1 MPNALPDEN
10 PASRYVEWLDRARRQ
25 DRHSFAQLYDA
36 TYRRVFGYLLARVG
50 EQAAAEDLLQDV
62 FLAALQ
68 ALGRFRGRTEGEFI
82 GWLLKIA
89 HAKVMDRFR
98 TQYRHPEL
106 KTSDVPTTG
115 VADPLDAIDQRM
127 RLDEI
132 SDALSQ
138 LTEDQRNVVLNRLVL
153 GLDLEE
159 TSKVM
164 GKNVGSIKAL
174 AHPAPAPPPTKPPP
188 PDDDHASRRH

>member
-1 MPNALPDEN
+1 MSTPLPDEN
-10 PASRYVEWLDRARRQ
+10 TVPQYVEWLELARRQ
-25 DRHSFAQLYDA
+25 DRHAFAQLYEA

-50 EQAAAEDLLQDV
+50 ERAAAEDLLQEV
-62 FLAALQ
+62 YLAALQ
-68 ALGRFRGRTEGEFI
+68 AIGRFRGRTEGEFI

-98 TQYRHPEL
+98 SQYRHPEVQ
-106 KTSDVPTTG
+106 TSDVQPTDL
-115 VADPLDAIDQRM
+115 ADPLDAIDQRL
-127 RLDEI
+127 RLGEI

-159 TSKVM
+159 TSKLM

-174 AHPAPAPPPTKPPP
+174 QHRALAQLAKILTPGA
-188 PDDDHASRRH
+188 DNHA

>member
-1 MPNALPDEN
+1 MSIPLPDEN
-10 PASRYVEWLDRARRQ
+10 PTSRFVEWLDRARRE
-25 DRHSFAQLYDA
+25 DRHAFAQLYEA

-50 EQAAAEDLLQDV
+50 EQAAAEDLLQEV
-62 FLAALQ
+62 YLAALQ
-68 ALGRFRGRTEGEFI
+68 AIGRFRGRTEGEFI

-98 TQYRHPEL
+98 SQYRHPEL
-106 KTSDVPTTG
+106 QTSDVPSTG
-115 VADPLDAIDQRM
+115 LKDPLDAIDERL

-132 SDALSQ
+132 SDALAQ
-138 LTEDQRNVVLNRLVL
+138 LTEDQRNVVLNRMVL

-174 AHPAPAPPPTKPPP
+174 QHRALAHLAKILTPGA
-188 PDDDHASRRH
+188 DNHA

>member
-1 MPNALPDEN
+1 MSISLPDEN

-25 DRHSFAQLYDA
+25 DRQAFAQLYDGS
-36 TYRRVFGYLLARVG
+36 YRRIFGYLLARVG
-50 EQAAAEDLLQDV
+50 EQAAAEDLLQEV
-62 FLAALQ
+62 YLAALQ
-68 ALGRFRGRTEGEFI
+68 AIARFRGRTEGEFI

-98 TQYRHPEL
+98 TQYRHPEVQ
-106 KTSDVPTTG
+106 TNDVGSTD
-115 VADPLDAIDQRM
+115 VKDPLDAVDQRL
-127 RLDEI
+127 RLGEI
-132 SDALSQ
+132 SNALEK

-159 TSKVM
+159 TSKLM

-174 AHPAPAPPPTKPPP
+174 QHRALAHLAKILTPGV
-188 PDDDHASRRH
+188 DDHASR

>member
-25 DRHSFAQLYDA
+25 DRHAFAQLYDA

-62 FLAALQ
+62 YLAALQ
-68 ALGRFRGRTEGEFI
+68 AIRRFRGRTEGEFI

-98 TQYRHPEL
+98 TQYRHPERQ
-106 KTSDVPTTG
+106 TSDVPLAG
-115 VADPLDAIDQRM
+115 VADPLDAIDQRI

-159 TSKVM
+159 TSKLM

-174 AHPAPAPPPTKPPP
+174 QHRALAHLAKILTPGV
-188 PDDDHASRRH
+188 DEHA

>member
-1 MPNALPDEN
+1 MSISLPDEN

-25 DRHSFAQLYDA
+25 DRHAFAQLYEA

-50 EQAAAEDLLQDV
+50 EQAAAEDLLQEV
-62 FLAALQ
+62 YLAALR
-68 ALGRFRGRTEGEFI
+68 AIGRFRGRTEGEFI

-98 TQYRHPEL
+98 SRYRHPEL
-106 KTSDVPTTG
+106 QTSDVPPTGTT
-115 VADPLDAIDQRM
+115 DPLDAIDQRL

-159 TSKVM
+159 TSKLM

-174 AHPAPAPPPTKPPP
+174 QHRALARLAKILTPGADTNAQG
-188 PDDDHASRRH
+188 

>member
-10 PASRYVEWLDRARRQ
+10 PASWYVEWLDRARQQ
-25 DRHSFAQLYDA
+25 DRHAFAQLYDA

-50 EQAAAEDLLQDV
+50 EHAAAEDLLQDV

-68 ALGRFRGRTEGEFI
+68 AIGRFRGRTEGEFI

-89 HAKVMDRFR
+89 HARVMDRFR

-174 AHPAPAPPPTKPPP
+174 QHRALAHLAKILTPGV
-188 PDDDHASRRH
+188 DDHA

>member
-25 DRHSFAQLYDA
+25 DRHAFAQLYDA

-62 FLAALQ
+62 YLAALQ
-68 ALGRFRGRTEGEFI
+68 AIRRFRGRTEGEFI

-106 KTSDVPTTG
+106 KTSDVATAG
-115 VADPLDAIDQRM
+115 VADPLDAIDQRI

-132 SDALSQ
+132 SDALAQ

-159 TSKVM
+159 TSTVM

-174 AHPAPAPPPTKPPP
+174 QHRALAHLAKILTPGV
-188 PDDDHASRRH
+188 DDHA

>member
-10 PASRYVEWLDRARRQ
+10 SASRYVEWLDRARRQ
-25 DRHSFAQLYDA
+25 DRHAFAQLYEA
-36 TYRRVFGYLLARVG
+36 TYRRVFGYVLARVG
-50 EQAAAEDLLQDV
+50 EQAAAEDLLQEV
-62 FLAALQ
+62 YLAALQ
-68 ALGRFRGRTEGEFI
+68 AIGRFRGRTEGEFI

-89 HAKVMDRFR
+89 HGKVMDRFR
-98 TQYRHPEL
+98 SHYRHPERQ
-106 KTSDVPTTG
+106 TSDVPQND
-115 VADPLDAIDQRM
+115 VADPLDAIDQRLG
-127 RLDEI
+127 LDAI

-174 AHPAPAPPPTKPPP
+174 QHRALANLAKILTPGV
-188 PDDDHASRRH
+188 DDHASR

>member
-1 MPNALPDEN
+1 MSTPLPDEN
-10 PASRYVEWLDRARRQ
+10 TVPQYVEWLELARRQ
-25 DRHSFAQLYDA
+25 DRHAFAQLYEA

-50 EQAAAEDLLQDV
+50 ERAAAEDLLQEV
-62 FLAALQ
+62 YLAALQ
-68 ALGRFRGRTEGEFI
+68 AIPRFRGRTEGEFV

-98 TQYRHPEL
+98 SQYRHPEVQA
-106 KTSDVPTTG
+106 SDVQPTDL
-115 VADPLDAIDQRM
+115 ADPLDAIDQRL
-127 RLDEI
+127 RLGEI

-159 TSKVM
+159 TSKLM

-174 AHPAPAPPPTKPPP
+174 QHRALAQLAKILAPGA
-188 PDDDHASRRH
+188 DNHA

>member
-1 MPNALPDEN
+1 MSIPLHDEN

-25 DRHSFAQLYDA
+25 DRNAFAQLYDA
-36 TYRRVFGYLLARVG
+36 TYRRVFGYLLGRVG
-50 EQAAAEDLLQDV
+50 EQSAAEDLLQEV
-62 FLAALQ
+62 YLTALQ
-68 ALGRFRGRTEGEFI
+68 AIGRFRGRTEGEFI

-89 HAKVMDRFR
+89 HGKVMDRFR
-98 TQYRHPEL
+98 SRYRHPEVQAGEVQATDL
-106 KTSDVPTTG
+106 N
-115 VADPLDAIDQRM
+115 DPLDTIDQRL
-127 RLDEI
+127 RLHEI
-132 SDALSQ
+132 SDALAQ

-174 AHPAPAPPPTKPPP
+174 QHRALANLAKILNPG
-188 PDDDHASRRH
+188 DDDRASR

>member
-1 MPNALPDEN
+1 MSISLPDEN

-25 DRHSFAQLYDA
+25 DRHAFAQLYEA

-50 EQAAAEDLLQDV
+50 EQAAAEDLLQEV
-62 FLAALQ
+62 YLAALR
-68 ALGRFRGRTEGEFI
+68 AIGRFRGRTEGEFI

-98 TQYRHPEL
+98 SRYRHPEL
-106 KTSDVPTTG
+106 QTSDVPPTGTT
-115 VADPLDAIDQRM
+115 DPLDAIDQRL

-159 TSKVM
+159 TSKLM

-174 AHPAPAPPPTKPPP
+174 QHRALVRLAKILTPGADTNAQG
-188 PDDDHASRRH
+188 

>member
-10 PASRYVEWLDRARRQ
+10 SASRYVEWLDRARRQ
-25 DRHSFAQLYDA
+25 DRHAFAQLYEA
-36 TYRRVFGYLLARVG
+36 TYRRVFGYLLGRVG
-50 EQAAAEDLLQDV
+50 EQAAAEDLLQEV
-62 FLAALQ
+62 YLAALQ
-68 ALGRFRGRTEGEFI
+68 AIGRFRGRSEGEFI

-106 KTSDVPTTG
+106 QTSDVPPTDL
-115 VADPLDAIDQRM
+115 ADPLDAIDQR
-127 RLDEI
+127 RGLAEI

-159 TSKVM
+159 TSKAM

-174 AHPAPAPPPTKPPP
+174 QHRALAHLAKILTPGV
-188 PDDDHASRRH
+188 DDHASR

>member
-1 MPNALPDEN
+1 MSISLPNEN

-25 DRHSFAQLYDA
+25 DRHAFAQLYDA

-50 EQAAAEDLLQDV
+50 ERAAAEDLLQEV
-62 FLAALQ
+62 YLAALQ
-68 ALGRFRGRTEGEFI
+68 AIGRFRGRTEGEFI

-89 HAKVMDRFR
+89 HAKVIDRFR
-98 TQYRHPEL
+98 SQYRHPEL
-106 KTSDVPTTG
+106 KTSDLSSTDL
-115 VADPLDAIDQRM
+115 ADPLDAIDQRL

-159 TSKVM
+159 TSKLM

-174 AHPAPAPPPTKPPP
+174 QHRALAQLAKILTPRV
-188 PDDDHASRRH
+188 DDHA

>member
-1 MPNALPDEN
+1 MSISLPDEN

-25 DRHSFAQLYDA
+25 DSHAFAQLYDA
-36 TYRRVFGYLLARVG
+36 SYRRVFGYLLARVG
-50 EQAAAEDLLQDV
+50 EQAAAEDLLQEV
-62 FLAALQ
+62 YLAALR
-68 ALGRFRGRTEGEFI
+68 AIGRFRGRTEGEFI

-89 HAKVMDRFR
+89 HGKVMDRFR
-98 TQYRHPEL
+98 SQYRHPEL
-106 KTSDVPTTG
+106 QTSDDPPTGTT
-115 VADPLDAIDQRM
+115 DPLDAIDQRL

-159 TSKVM
+159 TSKLM

-174 AHPAPAPPPTKPPP
+174 QHRALVRLAKILTPGADTNAQG
-188 PDDDHASRRH
+188 

>member
-1 MPNALPDEN
+1 MSISLPDEN
-10 PASRYVEWLDRARRQ
+10 TASRYVEWLDRARRE
-25 DRHSFAQLYDA
+25 DRHAFAQLYDA

-50 EQAAAEDLLQDV
+50 ERAAAEDLLQDV
-62 FLAALQ
+62 YLAALQ
-68 ALGRFRGRTEGEFI
+68 AVGRFRGRTEGEFI

-98 TQYRHPEL
+98 SQYRHPEL
-106 KTSDVPTTG
+106 QVSDVAPTDLE
-115 VADPLDAIDQRM
+115 DPLDAINQRLS
-127 RLDEI
+127 LDEI
-132 SDALSQ
+132 SEALSQ

-159 TSKVM
+159 TSKLM

-174 AHPAPAPPPTKPPP
+174 QHRALAHLAKILTQRNE
-188 PDDDHASRRH
+188 DHA

>member
-1 MPNALPDEN
+1 VSISLPDEN

-25 DRHSFAQLYDA
+25 DRRAFAELYEA

-50 EQAAAEDLLQDV
+50 EQAAAEDLLQEV
-62 FLAALQ
+62 YLAALQ
-68 ALGRFRGRTEGEFI
+68 AIVRFRGRTEGEFI

-98 TQYRHPEL
+98 SQYRHPERQ
-106 KTSDVPTTG
+106 TSDILRIDLK
-115 VADPLDAIDQRM
+115 DPLDAIDQRL
-127 RLDEI
+127 RLHEI
-132 SDALSQ
+132 SDALAQ
-138 LTEDQRNVVLNRLVL
+138 LTEDKRNVVLNRLVL

-159 TSKVM
+159 TSKLM

-174 AHPAPAPPPTKPPP
+174 QHRALAHLAKILTPGA
-188 PDDDHASRRH
+188 DNHA

>member
-1 MPNALPDEN
+1 MPNALPDED

-25 DRHSFAQLYDA
+25 DRHAFAQLYDA

-62 FLAALQ
+62 YLAALQ
-68 ALGRFRGRTEGEFI
+68 GIRRFRGRTEGEFI

-89 HAKVMDRFR
+89 RARVMDRFR
-98 TQYRHPEL
+98 TQYRHPEWQ
-106 KTSDVPTTG
+106 TSDVPSTG
-115 VADPLDAIDQRM
+115 VADPLDAIDHRI

-132 SDALSQ
+132 SDALAQ

-159 TSKVM
+159 TSKLM
-164 GKNVGSIKAL
+164 GKNLGSIKAL
-174 AHPAPAPPPTKPPP
+174 QHRALAHLAKILTPGVE
-188 PDDDHASRRH
+188 DHA

>member
-10 PASRYVEWLDRARRQ
+10 PASRYVDWLDRARRQ
-25 DRHSFAQLYDA
+25 DRHAFAQLYDA

-62 FLAALQ
+62 YLAALQ
-68 ALGRFRGRTEGEFI
+68 AIRRFRGRTEGEFI

-98 TQYRHPEL
+98 TQYRHPERQ
-106 KTSDVPTTG
+106 TSDVLSTG
-115 VADPLDAIDQRM
+115 VADPLDAIDQRI

-132 SDALSQ
+132 SAALAQ

-159 TSKVM
+159 TSKLM

-174 AHPAPAPPPTKPPP
+174 QHRALAHLAKILTPGV
-188 PDDDHASRRH
+188 DEHA

>member
-1 MPNALPDEN
+1 MPNSLPDEN

-25 DRHSFAQLYDA
+25 DRHAFAQLYDA

-50 EQAAAEDLLQDV
+50 EHAAAEDLLQEV
-62 FLAALQ
+62 YLAALQ
-68 ALGRFRGRTEGEFI
+68 AIGRFRGRTEGEFI

-89 HAKVMDRFR
+89 HGKVMDRFR
-98 TQYRHPEL
+98 SQYRHPEL
-106 KTSDVPTTG
+106 ATGDVPPTDLK
-115 VADPLDAIDQRM
+115 DPLDAIDQRI

-159 TSKVM
+159 TSRVM

-174 AHPAPAPPPTKPPP
+174 QHRALAHLAKILTPGV
-188 PDDDHASRRH
+188 DEHA